1 MMNTRDEEKDRERER
16 ERIEGT
22 SLRATIADMATIL
35 KFEFCVNHTAR
46 VFSLNFYTCLPYE
59 TPCLKIAEIGKK
71 YQCWFVYIRTT

>member
-1 MMNTRDEEKDRERER
+1 MMNTRDEEKDRERERERER

-46 VFSLNFYTCLPYE
+46 VRFFL
-59 TPCLKIAEIGKK
+59 
-71 YQCWFVYIRTT
+71 